1 MEAHHMKFSV
11 ASSLL
16 VACSF
21 ALSGCVAGMALSAA
35 SMAARSARGTPVS
48 NEHLLPVARQAC
60 TERAAQYG
68 TVQVIDIQPV
78 STGKIIMWGTATN
91 SAGRQSF
98 ECRFGTKITGFKL
111 RPIPTG

>member
-1 MEAHHMKFSV
+1 MRISV

-16 VACSF
+16 VISGF

-35 SMAARSARGTPVS
+35 SMAARSARGTPTS

-60 TERAAQYG
+60 TARAAQYG

-78 STGKIIMWGTATN
+78 TTGRIIMWGTVTN
-91 SAGRQSF
+91 GVGRQSF

-111 RPIPTG
+111 RPIATR